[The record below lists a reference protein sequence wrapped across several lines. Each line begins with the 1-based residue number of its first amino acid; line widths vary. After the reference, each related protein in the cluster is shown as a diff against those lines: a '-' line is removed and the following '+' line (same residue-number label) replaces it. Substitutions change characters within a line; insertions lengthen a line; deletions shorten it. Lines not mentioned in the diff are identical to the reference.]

1 MHTKISVGVQLA
13 ITLSFYM
20 MVSFQINKFIVQPI
34 KKMAKPSPFKFLKMT
49 FSDWSSC
56 LNNSPKNA
64 KDIIFT
70 MSHDKGK
77 QEILPQIIENYCN
90 K

>member
-34 KKMAKPSPFKFLKMT
+34 KTAKPSPFKFLKMT
-49 FSDWSSC
+49 FSDWPSC
-56 LNNSPKNA
+56 LKNSPKNA

-77 QEILPQIIENYCN
+77 QEILPRQ
-90 K
+90 